1 MAALF
6 RPVATGDKDLIPVA
20 AIAGAYGSA
29 AGRPGGRGYRGSV
42 DLRLL
47 RFFVAII
54 DHGGVTRAAEALY
67 VAQPSVSQALRTL
80 EQRLGV
86 SLFERVGRGLRLTDA
101 GRELEVRA
109 RSVLAE
115 VEEARVRVDRV
126 ARLDA
131 GRLTVAAASTL
142 AIHPLGPWVKRL
154 LDARPGLRV
163 HVGEPG
169 SVPAVLAEITDGA
182 AEIGLVELPVHRA
195 SLQTVELARE
205 ELVIAAGPGLAE
217 GLPDPLPRSLVRDL
231 PSGALARASG
241 GRTASERTMAEVLGE
256 PRLRSAQ
263 RRLLWELVAQ
273 DVLVTF
279 VSRAVAERLL
289 PDAELRSLDPPVFRR
304 VGLAHRP
311 ERLTPAARAL
321 LEIALS
327 PRTRRPRRGGP
338 PAMSSGDPRPGRP

>member
-1 MAALF
+1 M
-6 RPVATGDKDLIPVA
+6 
-20 AIAGAYGSA
+20 
-29 AGRPGGRGYRGSV
+29 

-115 VEEARVRVDRV
+115 VEEARARVDRV
-126 ARLDA
+126 AHLGA

-142 AIHPLGPWVKRL
+142 AIHPLGPWVKHL
-154 LDARPGLRV
+154 LDAHPGLQV
-163 HVGEPG
+163 HVSEPE
-169 SVPAVLAEITDGA
+169 SVAAVLAEITDGA
-182 AEIGLVELPVHRA
+182 AEIGLVELPVHKA
-195 SLQTVELARE
+195 SLATVELARE
-205 ELVIAAGPGLAE
+205 ELVIAAGPGLAA
-217 GLPDPLPRSLVRDL
+217 GLPDPLPRALVRDL
-231 PSGALARASG
+231 PSGALARAPG
-241 GRTASERTMAEVLGE
+241 PRTASERTMAEVLGE
-256 PRLRSAQ
+256 SRIRSAQ
-263 RRLLWELVAQ
+263 RRLLWDLVAQ

-289 PDAELRSLDPPVFRR
+289 PAAELRSLDPPVFRR
-304 VGLAHRP
+304 IGLAHRP
-311 ERLTPAARAL
+311 ERLTPAAQAL
-321 LEIALS
+321 LEIALP
-327 PRTRRPRRGGP
+327 PRTRRPRRGAP
-338 PAMSSGDPRPGRP
+338 PATSTGDPTPDRP

>member
-1 MAALF
+1 M
-6 RPVATGDKDLIPVA
+6 D
-20 AIAGAYGSA
+20 
-29 AGRPGGRGYRGSV
+29 V

-80 EQRLGV
+80 EQRVGV

-115 VEEARVRVDRV
+115 VEEARARVDRV

-142 AIHPLGPWVKRL
+142 AIHPLGPWVKHL
-154 LDARPGLRV
+154 LDAHPGLRV
-163 HVGEPG
+163 HVCEPG
-169 SVPAVLAEITDGA
+169 PVPAVLAEISDGA
-182 AEIGLVELPVHRA
+182 AEIGLVELPVHTA
-195 SLQTVELARE
+195 SLATVELAQE
-205 ELVIAAGPGLAE
+205 ELVIAAGPGLAA
-217 GLPDPLPRSLVRDL
+217 GLPDPLPRALVADL
-231 PSGALARASG
+231 PSGALTRAPG

-256 PRLRSAQ
+256 PRMRSAQ
-263 RRLLWELVAQ
+263 RQLLWELVGQ

-311 ERLTPAARAL
+311 ERLAPAAQAL

-327 PRTRRPRRGGP
+327 PRTRRPRRGAP
-338 PAMSSGDPRPGRP
+338 PATSSGDPMPDRP

>member
-1 MAALF
+1 M
-6 RPVATGDKDLIPVA
+6 G
-20 AIAGAYGSA
+20 
-29 AGRPGGRGYRGSV
+29 V

-80 EQRLGV
+80 EQRVGV

-115 VEEARVRVDRV
+115 VEEARARVDRV

-154 LDARPGLRV
+154 LDAHPGLRV
-163 HVGEPG
+163 HVSEPG
-169 SVPAVLAEITDGA
+169 PVPAVLAEISDGA
-182 AEIGLVELPVHRA
+182 AEIGLVELPVHTA
-195 SLQTVELARE
+195 SLATVELAQE
-205 ELVIAAGPGLAE
+205 ELVIAAGPGLAA
-217 GLPDPLPRSLVRDL
+217 GLPDPLPRASVAGL
-231 PSGALARASG
+231 PSGALTRVPG

-263 RRLLWELVAQ
+263 RQLLWDLVEQ

-311 ERLTPAARAL
+311 ERLAPAARAL

-327 PRTRRPRRGGP
+327 PRTRRPRRGAP
-338 PAMSSGDPRPGRP
+338 PATSSGDPMPDRP